1 MASNAFTVV
10 TNDAR
15 AAKVTGMQRHEMQE
29 AQPGT
34 GKETKVI
41 FDERG
46 LIAVIGRGETNPL
59 ITYKA
64 LNNAAGVLCYIYPN
78 AAGNGVLCSTVKP

>member
-1 MASNAFTVV
+1 MPGNPMTVV

-15 AAKVTGMQRHEMQE
+15 AAKFTGLSRHEMQE

-34 GKETKVI
+34 GKETKVLV
-41 FDERG
+41 DERG
-46 LIAVIGRGETNPL
+46 IVCIIGRGETNPL

-64 LNNAAGVLCYIYPN
+64 FYNAGGTLCYIYPN

>member
-1 MASNAFTVV
+1 MASNPYTVV

-15 AAKVTGMQRHEMQE
+15 AAKLTGTSRHEMQE
-29 AQPGT
+29 VQGT
-34 GKETKVI
+34 TSRETKVI
-41 FDERG
+41 VDERG
-46 LIAVIGRGETNPL
+46 VVCIIGRGESNPL

-64 LNNAAGVLCYIYPN
+64 FYNAAGTLCYIYPN

>member
-15 AAKVTGMQRHEMQE
+15 AAKITGMQRHEMQE

-34 GKETKVI
+34 GNETKVI
-41 FDERG
+41 VDEVG
-46 LIAVIGRGETNPL
+46 VVCIIGRGETNPL

-64 LNNAAGVLCYIYPN
+64 LYNAGGTLCYVYPN